1 MNQAEEPMGD
11 SILES
16 SDVNGSHDGPDLR
29 QYLSVVRHYWRGI
42 VAILLSTVLLAF
54 AWTLL
59 QPRIYQASSSGL
71 VVAAGG
77 ENITMALAGDNLA
90 KSKAT
95 SYKSIALTVPVAK
108 RVIEE
113 LDLSTDANALLDN
126 VSVAV
131 PTNTAE
137 IRIDA
142 TSTDPETAQDLANAW
157 VAALAEQAAEIESVA
172 PSGSKASSAEPAV
185 QIAPLG
191 RAVLPTAPV
200 SPNTKLALALGGV
213 VGLALGLGYALL
225 RNHLDRRIRSVEAIE
240 RLGATVV
247 GTIPLDSRLT
257 AGRSVVETGG
267 TDHADRESHAFTE
280 ALRELRTNLSY
291 TDVDNPPRVI
301 AVTSSVPG
309 EGKSSV
315 TSNLAVAIAATGRR
329 TVLIDGDLR
338 RPVLTELFGLP
349 SGAGLTDVLSG
360 GADIDDV
367 LQPYGPV
374 PDLFLLGA
382 GRIPPNP
389 SELLGSKAMRSL
401 LADLSRDAVVLID
414 APPLLPVTDAAILAK
429 IGDGALVAIKAG
441 STTVDELGRAL
452 DNLRRVE
459 GRILGTILNQVPTR
473 GAGASQ
479 YGYYGQ
485 YYYTS
490 EEAPKPAKASK
501 AGRAA
506 KLSRAAQLPQSEEP
520 AAQKA
525 PSRRTDGK
533 VPVQAPDLDPRPS
546 VAAPVAAAVPAGG
559 SYGAATSQIPV
570 VEDGAYGYEGQ
581 FAPTDGP
588 APEVRGEDTF
598 GDLLTPRSQMRHL
611 RRGQ

>member
-1 MNQAEEPMGD
+1 MGD

-29 QYLSVVRHYWRGI
+29 QYMSVVRHYWRGI
-42 VAILLSTVLLAF
+42 VAILLSAVLLAF
-54 AWTLL
+54 GWTLL

-95 SYKSIALTVPVAK
+95 SYKSIALTVPVAR

-113 LDLSTDANALLDN
+113 LDLSTDANALLDD
-126 VSVAV
+126 VSVTV

-157 VAALAEQAAEIESVA
+157 VAALAEQAADIEAVA
-172 PSGSKASSAEPAV
+172 PSGSKASKAEPAV

-191 RAVLPTAPV
+191 RAVLPTAPI

-267 TDHADRESHAFTE
+267 TDHGDRESHAFTE

-329 TVLIDGDLR
+329 TILIDGDLR

-490 EEAPKPAKASK
+490 EETPKASAKAPKRVKPAKA
-501 AGRAA
+501 A
-506 KLSRAAQLPQSEEP
+506 KLLKATQPAEP
-520 AAQKA
+520 AGQQA
-525 PSRRTDGK
+525 PSRRTEGM
-533 VPVQAPDLDPRPS
+533 VPVQAPDLDPRPGA
-546 VAAPVAAAVPAGG
+546 VPAPVAAARVPAAGPL
-559 SYGAATSQIPV
+559 GAATSQIPV
-570 VEDGAYGYEGQ
+570 LQGEGYGFEGQ
-581 FAPTDGP
+581 YASADGQS
-588 APEVRGEDTF
+588 PEDLDPDAF

>member
-1 MNQAEEPMGD
+1 MGD

-16 SDVNGSHDGPDLR
+16 SDVNGSPDGPDLR
-29 QYLSVVRHYWRGI
+29 QYLSVVASYWRGI

-54 AWTLL
+54 GWTLL

-77 ENITMALAGDNLA
+77 DNITMALAGDNLA

-95 SYKSIALTVPVAK
+95 SYKSIALTVPVAR

-113 LDLSTDANALLDN
+113 LNLSTSANALLERI
-126 VSVAV
+126 SVTV

-137 IRIDA
+137 IRINA
-142 TSTDPETAQDLANAW
+142 TSTDPEQAQDLANAW
-157 VAALAEQAAEIESVA
+157 VAALAEQATDIESVA
-172 PSGSKASSAEPAV
+172 PSGSKDAFASEPAV

-191 RAVLPTAPV
+191 KAVLPTAPI

-213 VGLALGLGYALL
+213 VGMALGLGYALL

-240 RLGATVV
+240 RLGAAVV
-247 GTIPLDSRLT
+247 GTIPRDPRSA
-257 AGRSVVETGG
+257 AGRRIIETGG
-267 TDHADRESHAFTE
+267 IDHADRESHPFIE

-301 AVTSSVPG
+301 VVTSSVPG
-309 EGKSSV
+309 EGKSTV
-315 TSNLAVAIAATGRR
+315 AANLAVAIAGTGRR
-329 TVLIDGDLR
+329 TVLIEGDLR
-338 RPVLTELFGLP
+338 RPVLTEFFGLP

-360 GADIDDV
+360 SADIDDV

-374 PDLFLLGA
+374 PELSVLGA

-401 LADLSRDAVVLID
+401 LTELSRDAVVLID
-414 APPLLPVTDAAILAK
+414 SPPLLPVTDAAILAR
-429 IGDGALVAIKAG
+429 IGDGALVAVKAG

-473 GAGASQ
+473 GAGASR

-485 YYYTS
+485 YYYYTS
-490 EEAPKPAKASK
+490 EETPAADSRSAKKASK
-501 AGRAA
+501 
-506 KLSRAAQLPQSEEP
+506 LPQPAEP
-520 AAQKA
+520 AERTT
-525 PSRRTDGK
+525 PSRRIEGR
-533 VPVQAPDLDPRPS
+533 VPVQAPDLTPRQALSP
-546 VAAPVAAAVPAGG
+546 AIAPMP
-559 SYGAATSQIPV
+559 AATSQIPHV
-570 VEDGAYGYEGQ
+570 PGAEYGFGGGPSPEDS
-581 FAPTDGP
+581 
-588 APEVRGEDTF
+588 
-598 GDLLTPRSQMRHL
+598 GDVLGNTLASRSQMRHL
-611 RRGQ
+611 RRNQ